1 MADLCRGCQRYNH
14 LVHPELHH
22 NIPEAALASEVWQI
36 FKELYEPTETG
47 RYDLLHE
54 SFTVQLGPDE
64 DIDAY
69 IQRFNGYARKVQTP
83 QNEFGNQQRTKSST
97 PDSSQ
102 LLLGPSNNHNINHN
116 ITNNIEETN
125 NRRTIILRS

>member
-1 MADLCRGCQRYNH
+1 MIMSG
-14 LVHPELHH
+14 
-22 NIPEAALASEVWQI
+22 
-36 FKELYEPTETG
+36 KELYTKTQAIKA
-47 RYDLLHE
+47 L
-54 SFTVQLGPDE
+54 
-64 DIDAY
+64 
-69 IQRFNGYARKVQTP
+69 